1 MKLFKTLRTR
11 RPSFSD
17 VDGSVSLT
25 APKTWAELTQYQLQ
39 YVLML
44 LAAFREPVVVKTY
57 MLIRFSG
64 IHVVKR
70 DSFGWICWI
79 REAWWRKRR
88 FFTIQTWQIQS
99 LLKQLDYIDSYESM
113 DVRLDAIRG
122 LHAVDALMHGVRF
135 LDYLNAEKYFQA
147 YNVSRKEE
155 MIEKLA
161 LVLYRDKNGE
171 MVNRLKLSP
180 GEILG
185 TYLWYAHIK
194 SVLSLE
200 FPWFFKKLPPDETAD
215 FDILKAMNT
224 QIRALTD
231 GDVTKEK
238 EIYNIDCWRAL
249 TELDN
254 KAREAEAF
262 NKKMKNNG

>member
-11 RPSFSD
+11 RPTFSD
-17 VDGSVSLT
+17 ADGSVSLT
-25 APKTWAELTQYQLQ
+25 APRSWADLTQEQLR

-44 LAAFREPVVVKTY
+44 LASFREPVVVKTY

-64 IHVVKR
+64 IHVVRK

-88 FFTIQTWQIQS
+88 FFSIQTWQIQS
-99 LLKQLDYIDSYESM
+99 LLNQLDYIDSYESM
-113 DVRLDAIRG
+113 GVRLDAIRG
-122 LHAVDALMHGVRF
+122 LHAVDALLHGVRF

-147 YNVSRKEE
+147 YNINRDER

-161 LVLYRDKNGE
+161 LVLYRDRNGGIQD
-171 MVNRLKLSP
+171 KLRMSP
-180 GEILG
+180 GEMLG
-185 TYLWYAHIK
+185 TYLWYAHVK
-194 SVLSLE
+194 GVLSKE
-200 FPWFFKKLPPDETAD
+200 FPYFFKKLPPDETAD
-215 FDILKAMNT
+215 FDVLKAMNT

-249 TELDN
+249 TELDQ

-262 NKKMKNNG
+262 NKKMKK